1 MLRNDERSL
10 PVPLPYLK
18 SIASLIARRM
28 MSSIVSSTDLD
39 EAGAALRIF
48 VLRRR
53 ALGLARLAIVEII
66 ARARA
71 SRRCRIGDRGR
82 R

>member
-1 MLRNDERSL
+1 MERSV

-39 EAGAALRIF
+39 ETGAALRIF
-48 VLRRR
+48 VLRRG
-53 ALGLARLAIVEII
+53 ALGLARSRDCRNNS
-66 ARARA
+66 RAR
-71 SRRCRIGDRGR
+71 RPVPMPYW
-82 R
+82 